1 MTLMQSVDEMVVTD
15 ASTTPIHRIEGDDDD
30 DEDDD
35 PNSGIEQELPVT
47 VRTTVQ
53 PPPHPSSNHTTIYLL
68 SLVQLYQDIYQTQL
82 QKWYTSMI
90 WNITLARRDIQSRNN
105 TSNSILTVHSTHHMI
120 NARYMNPKR
129 YFGAQRRLYHDDD
142 HDDDNVD
149 DDAVDDDATIT
160 TPATTAVVTRTVH
173 RFLQECDEEG
183 IRSWVPSTTKHE
195 NIASNTVVAATTV
208 MVPTTTTS
216 TGLRQRKGPSTTTTA
231 PPPSDTKST
240 TIMTTTTTTDSTTP
254 SNQDRIL
261 RDPIQLLLLSSNG
274 LLMSSSSN
282 SSSSGSS
289 TGSNQKKKPLVP
301 SLQRAQDDAIQLV
314 QCCCILGQLQTMIQ
328 NTMMMDL

>member
-1 MTLMQSVDEMVVTD
+1 MTLIQSVDEILHLPPVVTD
-15 ASTTPIHRIEGDDDD
+15 ASTTLIHRITDGDDDD
-30 DEDDD
+30 DD
-35 PNSGIEQELPVT
+35 GIEQELPVT
-47 VRTTVQ
+47 VRTTVPQ
-53 PPPHPSSNHTTIYLL
+53 QSPHPSSNHPTTLYLL

-82 QKWYTSMI
+82 QKLYTSMI
-90 WNITLARRDIQSRNN
+90 WNITVARRDIQSRNT

-129 YFGAQRRLYHDDD
+129 YFGAQRRLYNDDID
-142 HDDDNVD
+142 EEVD
-149 DDAVDDDATIT
+149 DAKTTTT
-160 TPATTAVVTRTVH
+160 TPAAAVTTRTVH
-173 RFLQECDEEG
+173 CLQECDEDG
-183 IRSWVPSTTKHE
+183 IRWVPSTTKHE

-208 MVPTTTTS
+208 VVPTTTTS

-301 SLQRAQDDAIQLV
+301 SLQRAQDDALQLV